1 MAEEQVASVIGGDT
15 ARLQLVLVTYEK
27 KVLEVECDEV
37 TLPGKK
43 GYFGVLPG
51 HVSMIA
57 SLKVGELMYRIG
69 KVEHFLAVSE
79 GFCEVADDLVTVMA
93 EFAQLPH
100 EIDVAAAERDQAE
113 AEAVLGSVSDEA
125 LAQTLARIETAAAR
139 IQVASRAR

>member
-1 MAEEQVASVIGGDT
+1 MADKSEKHEANVLGK
-15 ARLQLVLVTYEK
+15 LQLLLVTYEK

-51 HVSMIA
+51 HVAMIA

-69 KVEHFLAVSE
+69 KIEHYLALSG
-79 GFCEVADDLVTVMA
+79 GFCEVVDDVVTVMA
-93 EFAQLPH
+93 EFAQLPS
-100 EIDVAAAERDQAE
+100 EIDVAAAEREQAE

-125 LAQTLARIETAAAR
+125 LAQALAKLETAVTR